1 MRRAVTDENPM
12 PPDPFGPPEEVMSIM
27 KGLSQLHSAGMMSGL
42 SEPVMTQFISN
53 IFITLSMMQNAQAQT
68 ED

>member
-1 MRRAVTDENPM
+1 MSDETPM

-27 KGLSQLHSAGMMSGL
+27 SGLSQLHAAGMMAGL
-42 SEPVMTQFISN
+42 SESVMTQFISN

-68 ED
+68 EE